1 MRSVAVDLRP
11 HSISVLL
18 LHPGW
23 MRTPMGGP
31 DAPLSPEESIT
42 GLRRVF
48 EAASPAQS
56 GRLFDFEGKEM
67 PW

>member
-1 MRSVAVDLRP
+1 
-11 HSISVLL
+11 
-18 LHPGW
+18 
-23 MRTPMGGP
+23 MGGP